1 MTRSGEISI
10 RSLVPGNILNRAGR
24 KWVSRRWLRAWYLLQ
39 GLCGQTQHAL
49 VDAESMNE
57 EGETRVAPKCF
68 ARELGRTVFTE
79 MVCRGGLRN
88 HWGREAFIYYLDVS
102 ETLP

>member
-10 RSLVPGNILNRAGR
+10 RSVVPGNILNRAGW

-49 VDAESMNE
+49 VDAATLVDAESMNE
-57 EGETRVAPKCF
+57 EG
-68 ARELGRTVFTE
+68 
-79 MVCRGGLRN
+79 
-88 HWGREAFIYYLDVS
+88 
-102 ETLP
+102 